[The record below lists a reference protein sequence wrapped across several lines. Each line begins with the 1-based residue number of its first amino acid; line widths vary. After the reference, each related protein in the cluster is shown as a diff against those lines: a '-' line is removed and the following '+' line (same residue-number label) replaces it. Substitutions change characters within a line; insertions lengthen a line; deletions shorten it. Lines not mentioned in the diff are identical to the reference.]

1 MDKIRFK
8 TWDSLPEVL
17 TAQLIADYLQISR
30 RRVYELLQL
39 HPEHGGIPNF
49 EIGISK
55 RVDKSDFKE
64 WLKQKKEEKKK

>member
-1 MDKIRFK
+1 MKKQGFK
-8 TWDSLPEVL
+8 TLDSLPEVL
-17 TAQLIADYLQISR
+17 TAKLIAGYLQISR

-49 EIGISK
+49 KIGISK

-64 WLKQKKEEKKK
+64 WLKQKKEENKK